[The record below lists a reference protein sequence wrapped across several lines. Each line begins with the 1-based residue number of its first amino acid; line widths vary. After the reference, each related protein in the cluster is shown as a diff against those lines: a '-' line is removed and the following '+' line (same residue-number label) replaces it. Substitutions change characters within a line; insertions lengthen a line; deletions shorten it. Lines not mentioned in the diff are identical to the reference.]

1 MKTIEVDE
9 ELYRYIASHTQ
20 HIGESASDILRRML
34 KFTAGQPVRA
44 LPAASASQSVELEK
58 AVPAQRPRDRVRAVR
73 ELLLSDEYAEQNKAV
88 NRFMLVLS
96 TLYTLDAAGF
106 AAATEALTGRTRTY
120 FAGDQR
126 ALLANGTHTKPKHVP
141 GTLTG

>member
-1 MKTIEVDE
+1 M
-9 ELYRYIASHTQ
+9 
-20 HIGESASDILRRML
+20 
-34 KFTAGQPVRA
+34 
-44 LPAASASQSVELEK
+44 
-58 AVPAQRPRDRVRAVR
+58 R

-120 FAGDQR
+120 FAGDQQT
-126 ALLANGTHTKPKHVP
+126 LLANGTHTAKACTGHPLLGDHQYQYRPQTQHDRTHHAGHAVP
-141 GTLTG
+141 GGTDRESLRYRLI